1 MKAEQRAAVDGAFEP
16 GRGGNAASW
25 RGAGERAIT
34 REAAGAPSAAG
45 GRCSNLSESARGKWL
60 PLCRADYCWLSGS
73 KAGQDKR
80 ENWSLLSGL
89 QSAIRTQSEGL
100 VYPSALTPPSDMCL
114 SVWCIRRRG
123 NHRRDSHSHRCHE
136 GQRKAWRGN
145 LWIWV

>member
-25 RGAGERAIT
+25 RGAGRSDNQGG
-34 REAAGAPSAAG
+34 RGSSLRCR
-45 GRCSNLSESARGKWL
+45 GRCSNLSESAHGKWL
-60 PLCRADYCWLSGS
+60 PLCRADYCCLSGS

-89 QSAIRTQSEGL
+89 QSSISTQSEGL
-100 VYPSALTPPSDMCL
+100 VYSSALAPPSNTGL

-123 NHRRDSHSHRCHE
+123 NHRRDSHSHRCHG
-136 GQRKAWRGN
+136 GQRKARRGN